1 MGKMDV
7 KGHFFPIIL
16 TMGLCVKL
24 LPSST
29 EIMSIHQDNSS
40 EKASSYNQQ
49 SITAWEHLQ
58 IRWGKAEFSS
68 KLPFKWQILEP

>member
-1 MGKMDV
+1 MDV

-49 SITAWEHLQ
+49 SITA
-58 IRWGKAEFSS
+58 
-68 KLPFKWQILEP
+68 